1 MVLCPHR
8 AKKKR
13 DGALRLQGKKKNPKQ
28 TSIAW
33 NEKKSSWKTKPTLQG
48 TVICQNLGR
57 GKAWEFSSQFQNA
70 KFYSLFLNRFLVL
83 SFGGQ
88 SSCFPGAAGFFA
100 GFVFLGEKG
109 PCVHF
114 QTSPHH
120 LEKDLFIQHLVPVCY
135 VLGTF

>member
-1 MVLCPHR
+1 MLCPHR

-13 DGALRLQGKKKNPKQ
+13 DGALRLQGKKKTQNKPQLPGMRRKAAGRQ
-28 TSIAW
+28 SPHFRAQSFAKTSGG
-33 NEKKSSWKTKPTLQG
+33 EKPGNSLPSSKM
-48 TVICQNLGR
+48 QN
-57 GKAWEFSSQFQNA
+57 FH
-70 KFYSLFLNRFLVL
+70 SLFLNRFLVL